1 MPREA
6 SSAIVAEMRK
16 RRSSPYQA
24 LIKPLSVP
32 TVSARRGEGRFGKPE
47 ILKLLFSLAGPLCMV
62 LVYLLNTRDSQSTP
76 LCNVNYGVSL
86 IDQAVIRFKET
97 VPNKPEHTAM
107 EAWTTAR

>member
-1 MPREA
+1 M
-6 SSAIVAEMRK
+6 
-16 RRSSPYQA
+16 
-24 LIKPLSVP
+24 SVQTMP

-47 ILKLLFSLAGPLCMV
+47 ILKLLFSLAAPLCMV
-62 LVYLLNTRDSQSTP
+62 LVYSLNTRESQSTP

-107 EAWTTAR
+107 EAWTKCTAGTISDSRVLSIDLRK